1 MPFIPVL
8 AEVEDQALSAC
19 QSSYSFSSEALRD
32 FVLKK
37 KKKQTKK
44 KPNPPDT
51 PLCKKQNKKQ
61 NQTEPEEYTRGWPL
75 ASKLEQTHT
84 HTHHTHTRT
93 HSLTIDGN
101 EGIATA
107 H

>member
-44 KPNPPDT
+44 NPT
-51 PLCKKQNKKQ
+51 PLTPPSAKNKTKNKTKQSLRNILEAGLWPQ
-61 NQTEPEEYTRGWPL
+61 NL
-75 ASKLEQTHT
+75 SKHT
-84 HTHHTHTRT
+84 HTLTTLTHALT
-93 HSLTIDGN
+93 HLL
-101 EGIATA
+101 
-107 H
+107 